1 MEKEADMEEEVDE
14 PEGTIIV
21 KLSVL
26 LTALLHV
33 GVLSSQTHVG
43 FSYHLVINS
52 TQLHYQNLFS

>member
-1 MEKEADMEEEVDE
+1 MEREADMEEELDE

-21 KLSVL
+21 KLSM
-26 LTALLHV
+26 LTALVHV